1 MPGTRHGGE
10 SMKNQIISRIT
21 ISALFL
27 MMAMMVGG
35 CEEDEEYPVGGAGD
49 LQQVTIVILE
59 NNTDTRVAGAS
70 IILDDNSNLSCTTA
84 DPGGDSGGD
93 CTFMLKKVEHSIKIS
108 KVGYRTTE
116 VTFRVTSLMTFKYFS
131 ISNN

>member
-1 MPGTRHGGE
+1 
-10 SMKNQIISRIT
+10 
-21 ISALFL
+21 

-35 CEEDEEYPVGGAGD
+35 CEEDEENPVGDASD

-70 IILDDNSNLSCTTA
+70 IVLDNNSNLSCTT
-84 DPGGDSGGD
+84 DPPGGDSGGD
-93 CTFMLKKVEHSIKIS
+93 CTFMLRKEVHSIKIS

-116 VTFRVTSLMTFKYFS
+116 ETFRVTSTMTFKYFS